1 VNRGSDPDDW
11 FGGAA
16 EDGAEGGS
24 AYREDWLHDV
34 AQPSPPWYE
43 TIDRRV
49 AVAIVVAIAALI
61 AILAAAGVFS
71 GGSHPSANV
80 APTTTV
86 APPPTPTTT
95 ASQKPAVPAPT
106 TTLKPG
112 DTGSGVKVLQR
123 ALASLGHST
132 GKIDGDYGP
141 ATESAVKAFQTASG
155 LKADGVVGPA
165 TLRALKA
172 ALRTG

>member
-1 VNRGSDPDDW
+1 MNSGSDPDDW
-11 FGGAA
+11 FDGAA
-16 EDGAEGGS
+16 QDDAAES
-24 AYREDWLHDV
+24 QYREDWLHDV

-49 AVAIVVAIAALI
+49 AVGVVVAVAALI

-71 GGSHPSANV
+71 GGSHPKASV

-86 APPPTPTTT
+86 APPATPTTT
-95 ASQKPAVPAPT
+95 ARQTPSVPAPT

-112 DTGSGVKVLQR
+112 DTGADVKVLQR

-141 ATESAVKAFQTASG
+141 ATEGAVKAFQTAAG
-155 LKADGVVGPA
+155 LKADGIVGPA

-172 ALRTG
+172 ALRRG

>member
-11 FGGAA
+11 FGGGAA
-16 EDGAEGGS
+16 DDAAGDSE
-24 AYREDWLHDV
+24 YREDWLHEDGE
-34 AQPSPPWYE
+34 PSAPWYE

-49 AVAIVVAIAALI
+49 LVGVVVAVAALI

-95 ASQKPAVPAPT
+95 ASQTPSVPAPK

-112 DTGSGVKVLQR
+112 DTGAEVKALQR

-141 ATESAVKAFQTASG
+141 ATESAVKAFQTAAG
-155 LKADGVVGPA
+155 LKPDGFVGPV

-172 ALRTG
+172 ALRSR